1 MSYRAG
7 LWRPRRMSISR
18 RAPSEKLRGRLC
30 QEETHWPNSSAAWN
44 MTELMSVLQRSDRLV
59 VRELSR
65 LGRSLGVRRGRAR
78 PDLRSAPPR
87 ALPGARSSVRKLSGR
102 PKGLPGASSRLE
114 GQLHEHPRA
123 QAEPLPCISARIWSV
138 PYRTKNRIARCV
150 GPHPDE
156 VGKFI
161 SISVGSGPQTH
172 NAPLSDPAGA
182 ARASYSACRARSS
195 ARAAAHRA
203 GRSFARGG

>member
-1 MSYRAG
+1 MGRWVAETGPLVTLCRGPALGSPRPLLNKGTDQIRAEIHGNGRTLSYRAG

-78 PDLRSAPPR
+78 PDLRSAPPE
-87 ALPGARSSVRKLSGR
+87 
-102 PKGLPGASSRLE
+102 GL
-114 GQLHEHPRA
+114 
-123 QAEPLPCISARIWSV
+123 
-138 PYRTKNRIARCV
+138 
-150 GPHPDE
+150 
-156 VGKFI
+156 
-161 SISVGSGPQTH
+161 
-172 NAPLSDPAGA
+172 
-182 ARASYSACRARSS
+182 
-195 ARAAAHRA
+195 
-203 GRSFARGG
+203 ARG